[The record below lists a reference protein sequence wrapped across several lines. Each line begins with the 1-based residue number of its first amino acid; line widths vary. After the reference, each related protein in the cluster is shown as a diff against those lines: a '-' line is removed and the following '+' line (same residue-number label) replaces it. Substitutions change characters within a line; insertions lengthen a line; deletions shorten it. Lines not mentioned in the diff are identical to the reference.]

1 MVRGRSPCARSV
13 SHFCHQRCPA
23 RHPASVSNCPK
34 ERSGLRTANAS
45 RRMNL
50 LSELREGTRISGE
63 AIRGNLLRS
72 VLTTTGIV
80 IGILTVTLM
89 ATAMEGLNGAFRDA
103 ISFIGT
109 DVLYVDQREW
119 FIDSDRKWD
128 AAAKREKITLAQ
140 VRAVERGMSLAR
152 GVTPTVMHGIDSVR
166 FKNRSSGM
174 VLLIGT
180 NEQFLTTGGVTL
192 AAGRFLTQ
200 MEAAGNRD
208 LCVVGA
214 EVAEKLFAGESP
226 LGQKIRVGNESMEVI
241 GVLEKRGSVLGQM
254 SLDNQVVIPIGKM
267 FRGFRWDPSC
277 TIQVKVD
284 DPTRIE
290 AAREELRGLL
300 RKIRRVPPGVDD
312 DFAINQ
318 QDQLL
323 AQFKKV
329 SAVIATAGFFITG
342 LSLFVGGIGIMNI
355 MFVSVAE
362 RTHEIGIRKAIGAKR
377 RTILLQFLI
386 EAASICV
393 LGAAIALA
401 FAGGLVQIAK
411 HYLPRVA
418 LSPSVILLALGVA
431 IVTGIVSGFLPAWRA
446 ARMSPVDALRNE

>member
-1 MVRGRSPCARSV
+1 
-13 SHFCHQRCPA
+13 
-23 RHPASVSNCPK
+23 
-34 ERSGLRTANAS
+34 
-45 RRMNL
+45 MNL
-50 LSELREGTRISGE
+50 FAEVREGTRISAE
-63 AIRGNLLRS
+63 AIRGNMLRS

-80 IGILTVTLM
+80 IGVLTVTLM

-119 FIDSDRKWD
+119 FIDSDSRWD
-128 AAAKREKITLAQ
+128 AAAKRGKITLAQ
-140 VRAVERGMSLAR
+140 VRAVERGMTLAR

-166 FKNRSSGM
+166 FKNRSSSM
-174 VLLIGT
+174 VMMIGT
-180 NEQFLTTGGVTL
+180 NEQFLITGGVAL
-192 AAGRFLTQ
+192 ASGRFMTKA
-200 MEAAGNRD
+200 EAAGNRD
-208 LCVVGA
+208 LCVIGWDA
-214 EVAEKLFAGESP
+214 AEKLFLNESP
-226 LGQKIRVGNESMEVI
+226 LGQKIRVGNESLEVI

-284 DPTRIE
+284 DPARLE
-290 AAREELRGLL
+290 AAREELRGLM

-318 QDQLL
+318 QEQLL
-323 AQFKKV
+323 NQFKKV
-329 SAVIATAGFFITG
+329 SGVIATAGFFITG

-386 EAASICV
+386 EAASIC
-393 LGAAIALA
+393 LIGAAIALVLA
-401 FAGGLVQIAK
+401 RGLVEIAR

-418 LSPSVILLALGVA
+418 LSPSVILLALAVA
-431 IVTGIVSGFLPAWRA
+431 IATGIVSGFLPAWRA
-446 ARMSPVDALRNE
+446 ARMSPVDALRDE